1 MYMKRA
7 YVVPKLNEGDGI
19 LLYIPKNTEGV
30 YTAGDEP
37 CPLSVDEVELYEVT
51 KLTDWHDYVEF
62 TATKVSRNTT
72 AQETI
77 TGSYVDDGLMLQEP
91 ENLRFCPAAHIG
103 ARVQAK
109 EPGYDDRFLYA
120 PYRKR
125 DMRVAEISHI
135 YGDGVSYSS
144 TVNTFRITNNELELL
159 KSFYADEF
167 EYNPERYDEYTVRY
181 MPIFMNGLNIASR
194 ESRNFLP
201 KEAFSAL
208 VKLIESEEFKKSR
221 DIVERL
227 LWEDRDQAGFT
238 PIEDFRARDSRFVAD
253 ISTYDRYTSEDI
265 QVWREP
271 FELLETTINYLEIQ
285 LGNLERIAVD
295 KLNDEERAAVSVA
308 RELIEKL
315 IEELEASELF
325 DAPDEP

>member
-30 YTAGDEP
+30 YRAGSDNT
-37 CPLSVDEVELYEVT
+37 PLSVDTVELYEVT
-51 KLTDWHDYVEF
+51 KLTGWHDYVEF
-62 TATKVSRNTT
+62 TASKVSRNTT

-77 TGSYVDDGLMLQEP
+77 TGTYVDCGLTLGEP

-109 EPGYDDRFLYA
+109 DPGYDDRFLYT

-135 YGDGVSYSS
+135 YSDGVAYSS
-144 TVNTFRITNNELELL
+144 TVNTFRITDDELELL
-159 KSFYADEF
+159 TSFYADMF
-167 EYNPERYDEYTVRY
+167 EYAPARYDEYTIKY
-181 MPIFMNGLNIASR
+181 MPIFMNGLNIDSR
-194 ESRNFLP
+194 ESQNFLP
-201 KEAFSAL
+201 KESFDAL
-208 VKLIESEEFKKSR
+208 VKLIESEEHKKSR

-238 PIEDFRARDSRFVAD
+238 PIEDFRARDSRFVDD
-253 ISTYDRYTSEDI
+253 ISPYDRYTSEDI

-271 FELLETTINYLEIQ
+271 FELLESTINYLEVQ
-285 LGNLERIAVD
+285 LGTLERLDVD
-295 KLNDEERAAVSVA
+295 KVTTEEQETINVA
-308 RELIEKL
+308 KALLEKL
-315 IEELEASELF
+315 IEELDASDLF
-325 DAPDEP
+325 NNPES

>member
-7 YVVPKLNEGDGI
+7 YVVPKLSEGDGI
-19 LLYIPKNTEGV
+19 LLYIPKNTKGM

-37 CPLSVDEVELYEVT
+37 RPLSVDKVELYEVT

-72 AQETI
+72 AQETV
-77 TGSYVDDGLMLQEP
+77 TGTYVDDGLTLQES

-103 ARVQAK
+103 ERVQSE

-144 TVNTFRITNNELELL
+144 TVNEFRITNNELELL
-159 KSFYADEF
+159 KNFYADAF
-167 EYNPERYDEYTVRY
+167 EYAPGRHDESTVKH
-181 MPIFMNGLNIASR
+181 MPSILEELNLISR
-194 ESRNFLP
+194 DSQNFLP
-201 KEAFSAL
+201 KEAFDAL

-221 DIVERL
+221 DILERL

-253 ISTYDRYTSEDI
+253 ISPYDRYTSEDI

-271 FELLETTINYLEIQ
+271 FELLESTINYLEVQ
-285 LGNLERIAVD
+285 LGTLEGLDVD
-295 KLNDEERAAVSVA
+295 KLTTEEQETINVA
-308 RELIEKL
+308 KALLEKL
-315 IEELEASELF
+315 IEELDASDLF
-325 DAPDEP
+325 NNPES

>member
-1 MYMKRA
+1 MYAKRT
-7 YVVPKLNEGDGI
+7 YIVPRLKEGDGI
-19 LLYIPKNTEGV
+19 LLYIPKNTDGV
-30 YTAGDEP
+30 YRAGSDNT
-37 CPLSVDEVELYEVT
+37 PLSVDTVELYEVT

-62 TATKVSRNTT
+62 TASKVSRNTT

-77 TGSYVDDGLMLQEP
+77 TGTYVDDGLTLQEP

-103 ARVQAK
+103 ARVQVD
-109 EPGYDDRFLYA
+109 EPGYDDRFLYT

-135 YGDGVSYSS
+135 YADGVAYSS
-144 TVNTFRITNNELELL
+144 TVNTFRITDDELKLL
-159 KSFYADEF
+159 KSFYADMF
-167 EYNPERYDEYTVRY
+167 EYAPGRYDEYTVQY
-181 MPIFMNGLNIASR
+181 MPIFMNGLNIDSR

-201 KEAFSAL
+201 REAFNTL

-253 ISTYDRYTSEDI
+253 ISPYDRYTSEDI

-271 FELLETTINYLEIQ
+271 FELLESTINYLEVQ
-285 LGNLERIAVD
+285 LGTLEGLDVD
-295 KLNDEERAAVSVA
+295 KLTTEEQETINVA
-308 RELIEKL
+308 KALLERL
-315 IEELEASELF
+315 IEELDASDLF
-325 DAPDEP
+325 NNPES

>member
-1 MYMKRA
+1 MYMNRA
-7 YVVPKLNEGDGI
+7 YVVPDLKEGDGI
-19 LLYIPKNTEGV
+19 LLYIPKNTEGM

-37 CPLSVDEVELYEVT
+37 RPLSIDKVELYEVT
-51 KLTDWHDYVEF
+51 KLTDWHDYAEF

-103 ARVQAK
+103 ARVQSD
-109 EPGYDDRFLYA
+109 EPGYDDRFLYV

-125 DMRVAEISHI
+125 DMCVAEISHI
-135 YGDGVSYSS
+135 YADGVAYSS

-167 EYNPERYDEYTVRY
+167 EHTPERYDEYTVRY
-181 MPIFMNGLNIASR
+181 MPIFMNGLNIESR

-238 PIEDFRARDSRFVAD
+238 SIEDFRARDARFVAD
-253 ISTYDRYTSEDI
+253 ISPYDRYTSEDI

-295 KLNDEERAAVSVA
+295 KLNNEERAAVNVA
-308 RELIEKL
+308 HELIEKL
-315 IEELEASELF
+315 IEELDASELF
-325 DAPDEP
+325 DAPEEP

>member
-37 CPLSVDEVELYEVT
+37 RPLSVDEVELYEVT
-51 KLTDWHDYVEF
+51 KLTNWHDYVAF

-72 AQETI
+72 SAETI
-77 TGSYVDDGLMLQEP
+77 TGTYVDCGLTLGEP

-103 ARVQAK
+103 ARIQSK
-109 EPGYDDRFLYA
+109 DPGYDDRFLYT

-135 YGDGVSYSS
+135 YADGVAYSS
-144 TVNTFRITNNELELL
+144 TVNTFRITDDELKLL
-159 KSFYADEF
+159 KSFYADMF
-167 EYNPERYDEYTVRY
+167 EYAPGRYDEYTVKY
-181 MPIFMNGLNIASR
+181 MPIFMNGLNIDSR

-201 KEAFSAL
+201 REAFNAL

-238 PIEDFRARDSRFVAD
+238 PIEDFRARDSWFVAD
-253 ISTYDRYTSEDI
+253 ISPYDRYTSEDI

-271 FELLETTINYLEIQ
+271 FELLESTINYLEVQ
-285 LGNLERIAVD
+285 LGTLEGLDADKLTTEEQETINVVKALLER
-295 KLNDEERAAVSVA
+295 
-308 RELIEKL
+308 L
-315 IEELEASELF
+315 IEELDASDLF
-325 DAPDEP
+325 NNPES

>member
-1 MYMKRA
+1 MHMKRA

-19 LLYIPKNTEGV
+19 LLYIPKNTEGM

-37 CPLSVDEVELYEVT
+37 RPLSVDKVELYEVT

-62 TATKVSRNTT
+62 SATKVSRNTT

-77 TGSYVDDGLMLQEP
+77 TGSYVDDGLMVQEP

-109 EPGYDDRFLYA
+109 EPGYDDWFLYT

-135 YGDGVSYSS
+135 YADGVSYSS
-144 TVNTFRITNNELELL
+144 TVNEFRITDDELKLL
-159 KSFYADEF
+159 KSFYADMF
-167 EYNPERYDEYTVRY
+167 EYAPGRYDEYTVKH
-181 MPIFMNGLNIASR
+181 MPSILEELNLISR
-194 ESRNFLP
+194 DSQNFLP
-201 KEAFSAL
+201 KEAFDAL
-208 VKLIESEEFKKSR
+208 VKLIESEEHKKSR

-253 ISTYDRYTSEDI
+253 ISPYDRYTSEDI

-271 FELLETTINYLEIQ
+271 FELLESTINYLEVQ
-285 LGNLERIAVD
+285 LGTLEGLDVD
-295 KLNDEERAAVSVA
+295 KLTTEEQETINVA
-308 RELIEKL
+308 KALLEKL
-315 IEELEASELF
+315 IEELEASDLF
-325 DAPDEP
+325 NNPES

>member
-1 MYMKRA
+1 MYSKRA
-7 YVVPKLNEGDGI
+7 YIVPTLNLKDGI
-19 LLYIPKNTEGV
+19 LLYIPKNTEGM
-30 YTAGDEP
+30 YTTGDEP
-37 CPLSVDEVELYEVT
+37 RPLSVDTVELYEVT

-77 TGSYVDDGLMLQEP
+77 TGTYVDDGLTLQEP

-103 ARVQAK
+103 EHVQAK

-135 YGDGVSYSS
+135 YADGVAYSS
-144 TVNTFRITNNELELL
+144 TVNTFRITDDELELL
-159 KSFYADEF
+159 TSFYADMF
-167 EYNPERYDEYTVRY
+167 EYAPARYDEYTVKY
-181 MPIFMNGLNIASR
+181 MPIFMNGLNITSR

-201 KEAFSAL
+201 REAFDAL

-238 PIEDFRARDSRFVAD
+238 PTEDFRARDSRFVDD
-253 ISTYDRYTSEDI
+253 ISPYDRHTSEDI

-271 FELLETTINYLEIQ
+271 FELLESTINYLEVQ
-285 LGNLERIAVD
+285 LGTLEGLNVD
-295 KLNDEERAAVSVA
+295 KLTTEEQETINVA
-308 RELIEKL
+308 KALLERL
-315 IEELEASELF
+315 IEELGASDLF
-325 DAPDEP
+325 NNPES

>member
-19 LLYIPKNTEGV
+19 LLYIPKSTEGV
-30 YTAGDEP
+30 YRAGSDNT
-37 CPLSVDEVELYEVT
+37 PLSVDTVELYEVT

-62 TATKVSRNTT
+62 TASKVSRNTT
-72 AQETI
+72 SVETI
-77 TGSYVDDGLMLQEP
+77 TGTYVDCGLTLEEP
-91 ENLRFCPAAHIG
+91 ENLRYCPAAHIG
-103 ARVQAK
+103 ERVQSG
-109 EPGYDDRFLYA
+109 EPGYDDRFLYT

-135 YGDGVSYSS
+135 YADGVSYSS
-144 TVNTFRITNNELELL
+144 TVNTFMITDDELKLL
-159 KSFYADEF
+159 TSFYADMF
-167 EYNPERYDEYTVRY
+167 EYAPARYDEYTVKY
-181 MPIFMNGLNIASR
+181 MPIFMNGLNIDSR

-201 KEAFSAL
+201 REAFNTL

-253 ISTYDRYTSEDI
+253 ISPYDRHTSEDI

-295 KLNDEERAAVSVA
+295 KLNDEERAAVNVA

-315 IEELEASELF
+315 IEELEASKLF
-325 DAPDEP
+325 DAPEEP

>member
-1 MYMKRA
+1 MYSKRA
-7 YVVPKLNEGDGI
+7 YIVPTLNLKDGI
-19 LLYIPKNTEGV
+19 LLYIPKNTEGM

-37 CPLSVDEVELYEVT
+37 RPLSVDKVELYEVT
-51 KLTDWHDYVEF
+51 KLTDWHDYVAF

-72 AQETI
+72 SADTF
-77 TGSYVDDGLMLQEP
+77 TGTYVDDGLMLEEP

-135 YGDGVSYSS
+135 YADGVAYSS
-144 TVNTFRITNNELELL
+144 TVNEFRITNNELELL
-159 KSFYADEF
+159 KNFYADEF
-167 EYNPERYDEYTVRY
+167 EYAPGRYDESTVKH
-181 MPIFMNGLNIASR
+181 MPSILEELNLISR
-194 ESRNFLP
+194 DSQNFLP
-201 KEAFSAL
+201 KEAFDAL

-227 LWEDRDQAGFT
+227 LWEDRDQVGFT
-238 PIEDFRARDSRFVAD
+238 EIENFREQDSRFVDD
-253 ISTYDRYTSEDI
+253 ISPYDKYTSEDI

-271 FELLETTINYLEIQ
+271 FKLLETTINYLEIQ
-285 LGNLERIAVD
+285 LGNLERITID
-295 KLNDEERAAVSVA
+295 KLNNEDRAAVSIA

-315 IEELEASELF
+315 IEELDASELF
-325 DAPDEP
+325 DAPEEP

>member
-1 MYMKRA
+1 MHMKRA

-19 LLYIPKNTEGV
+19 LLYIPKSTEGV
-30 YTAGDEP
+30 YRAGSDNT
-37 CPLSVDEVELYEVT
+37 PLSVDTVELYEVT

-62 TATKVSRNTT
+62 TASKVSRNTT

-77 TGSYVDDGLMLQEP
+77 TGTYVDDGLMLQEP

-109 EPGYDDRFLYA
+109 EPGYDDRFLYT

-135 YGDGVSYSS
+135 YADGVSYSS

-159 KSFYADEF
+159 KNFYADEF
-167 EYNPERYDEYTVRY
+167 EYAPGRYDEYTVQY
-181 MPIFMNGLNIASR
+181 MPIFMNGLNIDSR

-201 KEAFSAL
+201 REAFNTL

-253 ISTYDRYTSEDI
+253 ISLYDRYTSEDI

-271 FELLETTINYLEIQ
+271 FELLESTINYLEVQ
-285 LGNLERIAVD
+285 LGTLEGLDVD
-295 KLNDEERAAVSVA
+295 KLTAEEQETINVVKALLER
-308 RELIEKL
+308 L
-315 IEELEASELF
+315 IEELGASDLF
-325 DAPDEP
+325 NNPES

>member
-37 CPLSVDEVELYEVT
+37 RPLSVDEVELYEVT
-51 KLTDWHDYVEF
+51 KLTNWHDYVAF

-91 ENLRFCPAAHIG
+91 ENLCFCPVAHIG

-135 YGDGVSYSS
+135 YSDGVSYSS
-144 TVNTFRITNNELELL
+144 TVNEFRITNNELELL
-159 KSFYADEF
+159 KNFYADEF
-167 EYNPERYDEYTVRY
+167 ECTPGRYDEYTVKY
-181 MPIFMNGLNIASR
+181 MPIFMNGLNIDSR

-201 KEAFSAL
+201 REAFNTL

-253 ISTYDRYTSEDI
+253 ISPYDRYTSEDI

-271 FELLETTINYLEIQ
+271 FELLESTINYLEVQ
-285 LGNLERIAVD
+285 LGTLEGLDVD
-295 KLNDEERAAVSVA
+295 KLTTEEQETINVA
-308 RELIEKL
+308 KALLERL
-315 IEELEASELF
+315 IEELGASDLF
-325 DAPDEP
+325 NNPES

>member
-37 CPLSVDEVELYEVT
+37 RPLSVDEVELYEVT
-51 KLTDWHDYVEF
+51 KLTNWHDYVEF

-72 AQETI
+72 ALETI

-91 ENLRFCPAAHIG
+91 ENLCFCPAAHIG

-109 EPGYDDRFLYA
+109 EPGYDDRFLYT

-135 YGDGVSYSS
+135 YADGVAYSS
-144 TVNTFRITNNELELL
+144 TVNTFRITDDELKLL
-159 KSFYADEF
+159 KSFYVDMFKYA
-167 EYNPERYDEYTVRY
+167 PGRYDEYTVKY
-181 MPIFMNGLNIASR
+181 MPIFMNGLNIDSR

-201 KEAFSAL
+201 REAFNTL

-253 ISTYDRYTSEDI
+253 ISPYDRYTSEDI

-271 FELLETTINYLEIQ
+271 FELLESTINYLEVQ
-285 LGNLERIAVD
+285 LGTLEGLDVD
-295 KLNDEERAAVSVA
+295 KLTTEEQETINVA
-308 RELIEKL
+308 KALLERL
-315 IEELEASELF
+315 IEELGASDLF
-325 DAPDEP
+325 NNPES

>member
-1 MYMKRA
+1 MHMKRA

-19 LLYIPKNTEGV
+19 LLYIPKSTEGV
-30 YTAGDEP
+30 YRAGSDNT
-37 CPLSVDEVELYEVT
+37 PLSVDTVELYEVT

-77 TGSYVDDGLMLQEP
+77 TGTYVDDGLTLQEP

-103 ARVQAK
+103 VRVQSDK
-109 EPGYDDRFLYA
+109 PGYDDRFLYT

-135 YGDGVSYSS
+135 YADGVAYSS
-144 TVNTFRITNNELELL
+144 TVNTFRITDDELELL
-159 KSFYADEF
+159 KSFYADMF
-167 EYNPERYDEYTVRY
+167 EYAPGRYDEYTVKY
-181 MPIFMNGLNIASR
+181 MPIFMNGLNIDSR

-201 KEAFSAL
+201 REAFNTL

-238 PIEDFRARDSRFVAD
+238 PIEDFRARDSWFVAD
-253 ISTYDRYTSEDI
+253 ISPYDRYTSEDI

-271 FELLETTINYLEIQ
+271 FELLESTINYLEVQ
-285 LGNLERIAVD
+285 LGTLEGLDAD
-295 KLNDEERAAVSVA
+295 KLTTEEQETINVA
-308 RELIEKL
+308 KALLEKLIEKL
-315 IEELEASELF
+315 EASDLF
-325 DAPDEP
+325 NNPES

>member
-19 LLYIPKNTEGV
+19 LLYIPKNTEGM

-37 CPLSVDEVELYEVT
+37 RPLSVDKVELYEVT

-72 AQETI
+72 SADTF
-77 TGSYVDDGLMLQEP
+77 TGTYVDDGLMLQEP

-135 YGDGVSYSS
+135 YSDGVSYSS
-144 TVNTFRITNNELELL
+144 TVNTFRVTANELKLL

-167 EYNPERYDEYTVRY
+167 ENAPERYDEYTVKY
-181 MPIFMNGLNIASR
+181 MPIFMDGLNIDSR
-194 ESRNFLP
+194 ESQNFLP
-201 KEAFSAL
+201 KEAFDAL
-208 VKLIESEEFKKSR
+208 VKLIESEEFRKSR

-238 PIEDFRARDSRFVAD
+238 PIEDFRARDSRFVDD
-253 ISTYDRYTSEDI
+253 ISPYDRYTSEDI

-271 FELLETTINYLEIQ
+271 FELLESTINYLEVQ
-285 LGNLERIAVD
+285 LGTLEGLDVD
-295 KLNDEERAAVSVA
+295 KLTTEEQETVNVA
-308 RELIEKL
+308 KALLEKL
-315 IEELEASELF
+315 IEGLEASDLF
-325 DAPDEP
+325 NNPES

>member
-1 MYMKRA
+1 MYAKRT
-7 YVVPKLNEGDGI
+7 YIVPDLNEGDGI
-19 LLYIPKNTEGV
+19 LLYIPKSTEGV
-30 YTAGDEP
+30 YRAGDDNT
-37 CPLSVDEVELYEVT
+37 PLSVDKVELYEVT

-72 AQETI
+72 SADTF
-77 TGSYVDDGLMLQEP
+77 TGTYVDDGLMLQEP

-135 YGDGVSYSS
+135 YADGVAYSS
-144 TVNTFRITNNELELL
+144 TVNEFRITNNELELL

-167 EYNPERYDEYTVRY
+167 EHTPGRYDESTVKH
-181 MPIFMNGLNIASR
+181 MPSILEELNLISR
-194 ESRNFLP
+194 DSQNFLP
-201 KEAFSAL
+201 KEAFDAL

-238 PIEDFRARDSRFVAD
+238 PIEDFRARDSRFIDD
-253 ISTYDRYTSEDI
+253 ISPYDRYTSEDI

-271 FELLETTINYLEIQ
+271 FELLESTINYLEVQ
-285 LGNLERIAVD
+285 LGTLEGLDVD
-295 KLNDEERAAVSVA
+295 KLTTEEQETVNVA
-308 RELIEKL
+308 KALLEKL
-315 IEELEASELF
+315 IEELEASDLF
-325 DAPDEP
+325 NNPES

>member
-37 CPLSVDEVELYEVT
+37 RPLSVDEVELYEVT
-51 KLTDWHDYVEF
+51 KLTNWHDYVAF

-91 ENLRFCPAAHIG
+91 ENLCFCPAAHIG

-109 EPGYDDRFLYA
+109 EPGYDDRFLYT

-135 YGDGVSYSS
+135 YSDGVSYSS
-144 TVNTFRITNNELELL
+144 TVNEFRITNNELELL

-167 EYNPERYDEYTVRY
+167 EYTPGRYDESTVKH
-181 MPIFMNGLNIASR
+181 MPSILEELNLISR
-194 ESRNFLP
+194 DSQNFLP
-201 KEAFSAL
+201 KEAFDAL

-221 DIVERL
+221 DILEQQ
-227 LWEDRDQAGFT
+227 LWDNRDQVGFT
-238 PIEDFRARDSRFVAD
+238 EIENFRERDSRFVDD
-253 ISTYDRYTSEDI
+253 ISPYDKYTSEDI

-271 FELLETTINYLEIQ
+271 FEHLESTINYLEIQ

-295 KLNDEERAAVSVA
+295 KLNNEDRAAISIA
-308 RELIEKL
+308 RELIKKL
-315 IEELEASELF
+315 IEELDASELF
-325 DAPDEP
+325 DAPEEP

>member
-7 YVVPKLNEGDGI
+7 YIVPKLNEGDGI
-19 LLYIPKNTEGV
+19 LLYIPKNTEGI
-30 YTAGDEP
+30 YDACDNTS
-37 CPLSVDEVELYEVT
+37 PLSVDKVELYEVT

-72 AQETI
+72 TQETI

-125 DMRVAEISHI
+125 DMCVAEISHI
-135 YGDGVSYSS
+135 YADGVSYSS

-159 KSFYADEF
+159 RSFYADEF
-167 EYNPERYDEYTVRY
+167 EHTPEWYDEYTVRY

-238 PIEDFRARDSRFVAD
+238 PIEDFRARDSWFVAD
-253 ISTYDRYTSEDI
+253 ISPYDRHTSEDI

-295 KLNDEERAAVSVA
+295 KLNDEERAAVNVA

-315 IEELEASELF
+315 IEELEASKLF
-325 DAPDEP
+325 DAPEEP

>member
-1 MYMKRA
+1 MYTKRA
-7 YVVPKLNEGDGI
+7 YIVPKLNEGDGI
-19 LLYIPKNTEGV
+19 LLYIPKNTEGMH
-30 YTAGDEP
+30 TAGDEP
-37 CPLSVDEVELYEVT
+37 RPLSVDKVELYEVT

-135 YGDGVSYSS
+135 YADGVSYSS
-144 TVNTFRITNNELELL
+144 TVNEFRITDDELELL

-167 EYNPERYDEYTVRY
+167 KNTPGRYDESTVKH
-181 MPIFMNGLNIASR
+181 MPSILEELNLISR
-194 ESRNFLP
+194 DSQNFLP
-201 KEAFSAL
+201 KEAFDAL
-208 VKLIESEEFKKSR
+208 VNLIESEEFKKSR
-221 DIVERL
+221 DILEQQ
-227 LWEDRDQAGFT
+227 LWDNRDQVGFT
-238 PIEDFRARDSRFVAD
+238 EIENFREQDSRFVDD
-253 ISTYDRYTSEDI
+253 ISPYDKYTSEDI

-285 LGNLERIAVD
+285 LGNLKRIAVE
-295 KLNDEERAAVSVA
+295 KLNDEDRAAISIA
-308 RELIEKL
+308 RELIKKL

-325 DAPDEP
+325 DAPEEP

>member
-1 MYMKRA
+1 MYMKRT
-7 YVVPKLNEGDGI
+7 YIVPDMKEGDGI

-30 YTAGDEP
+30 YRAGNDNT
-37 CPLSVDEVELYEVT
+37 PLSVDKVELYEVT
-51 KLTDWHDYVEF
+51 KLTDWRDYVAF

-77 TGSYVDDGLMLQEP
+77 TGTYVDDGLMLEKP
-91 ENLRFCPAAHIG
+91 ENLRHCPAAHIG

-109 EPGYDDRFLYA
+109 EPGYDDRFLYT

-135 YGDGVSYSS
+135 YADGVAYSS
-144 TVNTFRITNNELELL
+144 TVNTFRVTDDELKLL
-159 KSFYADEF
+159 TSFYADVF
-167 EYNPERYDEYTVRY
+167 ENAPGWHDEYTAKY
-181 MPIFMNGLNIASR
+181 IPSILDGLNLTSR
-194 ESRNFLP
+194 DCQNFLP
-201 KEAFSAL
+201 KEAFDAL

-221 DIVERL
+221 DILEQQ
-227 LWEDRDQAGFT
+227 LWDNRDQAGFT
-238 PIEDFRARDSRFVAD
+238 PLEDFREQDSRFVDD
-253 ISTYDRYTSEDI
+253 ISPYDRYTSEDI

-285 LGNLERIAVD
+285 LINLKRITVD
-295 KLNDEERAAVSVA
+295 KLNDEEQAAVNVT

-315 IEELEASELF
+315 IEKLDASELF
-325 DAPDEP
+325 DAPEEP

>member
-1 MYMKRA
+1 MYSKRA
-7 YVVPKLNEGDGI
+7 YIVPTLNLKDGI

-37 CPLSVDEVELYEVT
+37 RPLSVDEVELYEVT
-51 KLTDWHDYVEF
+51 KLTNWHDYVAF

-91 ENLRFCPAAHIG
+91 ENLCFCPAAHIG

-135 YGDGVSYSS
+135 YSDGVSYSS
-144 TVNTFRITNNELELL
+144 TVNEFRITNNELELL

-167 EYNPERYDEYTVRY
+167 EYTPGRYDESTVKH
-181 MPIFMNGLNIASR
+181 MPSILEELNLISR
-194 ESRNFLP
+194 DSQNFLP
-201 KEAFSAL
+201 KEAFDAL

-221 DIVERL
+221 DILEQQ
-227 LWEDRDQAGFT
+227 LWDNRDQVGFT
-238 PIEDFRARDSRFVAD
+238 EIENFRERDSRFVDD
-253 ISTYDRYTSEDI
+253 ISPYDKYTSEDI

-271 FELLETTINYLEIQ
+271 FEHLESTINYLEIQ

-295 KLNDEERAAVSVA
+295 KLNNEDRAAISIA
-308 RELIEKL
+308 RELIKKL
-315 IEELEASELF
+315 IEELDASELF
-325 DAPDEP
+325 DAPEEP

>member
-1 MYMKRA
+1 MYMRRA
-7 YVVPKLNEGDGI
+7 YIVPKLKEGDGI
-19 LLYIPKNTEGV
+19 LLYIPKNTEGM
-30 YTAGDEP
+30 YTAGGEP
-37 CPLSVDEVELYEVT
+37 RPLSVDKVELYEVT

-77 TGSYVDDGLMLQEP
+77 TGTYVDCGLTLEEP

-103 ARVQAK
+103 ARVQTK
-109 EPGYDDRFLYA
+109 EPGYEDRFLYT

-135 YGDGVSYSS
+135 YADGVAYSS
-144 TVNTFRITNNELELL
+144 TVNTFMITDDELKLL
-159 KSFYADEF
+159 KSFYADMF
-167 EYNPERYDEYTVRY
+167 EYAPERYDEYTVQY
-181 MPIFMNGLNIASR
+181 MPIFMNGLNITSR

-201 KEAFSAL
+201 REAFDAL

-238 PIEDFRARDSRFVAD
+238 PIEDFRARDSWFVAD
-253 ISTYDRYTSEDI
+253 ISPYDRYTSEDI

-271 FELLETTINYLEIQ
+271 FELLESTINYLEVQ
-285 LGNLERIAVD
+285 LGTLEGLDVD
-295 KLNDEERAAVSVA
+295 KLTTEEQETINVA
-308 RELIEKL
+308 KALLEKL
-315 IEELEASELF
+315 IDELEASDLF
-325 DAPDEP
+325 NNPES

>member
-1 MYMKRA
+1 MYAKRT
-7 YVVPKLNEGDGI
+7 YIVPDLNEGDGI
-19 LLYIPKNTEGV
+19 LLYIPKNTEGM

-37 CPLSVDEVELYEVT
+37 RPLSVDKVELYEVT
-51 KLTDWHDYVEF
+51 KLTGWHDYAEF

-77 TGSYVDDGLMLQEP
+77 TGTYVDDGLMLQEP

-135 YGDGVSYSS
+135 YSDGVSYSS
-144 TVNTFRITNNELELL
+144 TVNEFRITNNELELL

-167 EYNPERYDEYTVRY
+167 EYTPGRYDESTVKH
-181 MPIFMNGLNIASR
+181 MPSILEELNLISR
-194 ESRNFLP
+194 DSQNFLP
-201 KEAFSAL
+201 KEAFDAL

-238 PIEDFRARDSRFVAD
+238 PIEDFRARDSRFVDD
-253 ISTYDRYTSEDI
+253 ISPYDRYTSEDI

-271 FELLETTINYLEIQ
+271 FELLESTINYLEVQ
-285 LGNLERIAVD
+285 LGTLEGLDVD
-295 KLNDEERAAVSVA
+295 KLTTEEQETINVA
-308 RELIEKL
+308 KALLEKL
-315 IEELEASELF
+315 IEELDASDLF
-325 DAPDEP
+325 NNPES

>member
-19 LLYIPKNTEGV
+19 LLYIPKNTEGI
-30 YTAGDEP
+30 YDACDNTS
-37 CPLSVDEVELYEVT
+37 PLSVDKVELYEVT
-51 KLTDWHDYVEF
+51 KITNWHDYVEF

-103 ARVQAK
+103 ARVQSD

-125 DMRVAEISHI
+125 DMCVAEISHI
-135 YGDGVSYSS
+135 YADGVSYSS
-144 TVNTFRITNNELELL
+144 TVNTFRITDDELELL

-167 EYNPERYDEYTVRY
+167 EHTPERYDEYTVRY

-253 ISTYDRYTSEDI
+253 ISPYDRHTSEDI

-295 KLNDEERAAVSVA
+295 KLNDEERAAVNVA

-315 IEELEASELF
+315 IEELEASKLF
-325 DAPDEP
+325 DAPEEP

>member
-19 LLYIPKNTEGV
+19 LLYIPKNTEGM

-37 CPLSVDEVELYEVT
+37 RPLSVDKVELYEVT

-77 TGSYVDDGLMLQEP
+77 TGTYVDDGLTLQEP

-109 EPGYDDRFLYA
+109 EPGYDDRFLYT

-125 DMRVAEISHI
+125 DMRIAEISHI
-135 YGDGVSYSS
+135 YADGVSYSS

-167 EYNPERYDEYTVRY
+167 EHTPERYDEYTVKY
-181 MPIFMNGLNIASR
+181 MPIFMDGLNIDSR
-194 ESRNFLP
+194 ESQNFLP
-201 KEAFSAL
+201 KEAFDAL

-227 LWEDRDQAGFT
+227 LWEDRDQTGFT
-238 PIEDFRARDSRFVAD
+238 PIEDFRARDSRFVDD
-253 ISTYDRYTSEDI
+253 ISPYDRYTSEDI

-295 KLNDEERAAVSVA
+295 KLNNEDRAAISIA
-308 RELIEKL
+308 RELIKKL
-315 IEELEASELF
+315 IEELDASELF
-325 DAPDEP
+325 DAPEEP